1 MKPVIA
7 LATGDPFGIGPE
19 ICLKAAV
26 RPDVLGVCRPI
37 LVGDRAHLIAEARLI
52 QSAGASYA
60 ASHAAP
66 PAHPAIGAY
75 GAQAVNLPDPAV
87 WPEVSIS
94 GFAEMGSKQGADFL
108 LEKWHDGPAILDMGA
123 IDEAPRPRGPSA
135 AGGRAAIKY
144 IKQAVGLARVGS
156 AAAIVTAPISKRA
169 VHLAGHNWPGHT
181 ELLAD
186 LCGAE
191 MEYVAMLFVAPDLK
205 VALLS
210 THAPLKEAIANLD
223 RERIVRR
230 LALLHEEH
238 RRWFGSDPRIG
249 VCALNPHAGE
259 EGLFGR
265 EEEEILAPAC
275 EAARSAGIDARGPF
289 PADTLFTRATRGEF
303 DLVLALFHDQGTIA
317 VKTHAFGRAV
327 NMTLG
332 LPLLRTSV
340 DHGTAFDIA
349 GTGVADPTSLAE
361 AILLA
366 ARLAPRAGL

>member
-7 LATGDPFGIGPE
+7 LSTGDPFGIGPE
-19 ICLKAAV
+19 ICLRAAV
-26 RPDVLGVCRPI
+26 RSEVLDVCRPL
-37 LVGDRAHLIAEARLI
+37 LVGDRAHLIAEARMLTT
-52 QSAGASYA
+52 AA
-60 ASHAAP
+60 ASHAASHATP
-66 PAHPAIGAY
+66 PAHPAVGAI
-75 GAQAVNLPDPAV
+75 AAPALNLPDPTV

-108 LEKWHDGPAILDMGA
+108 IEKWHDGPAILDMGA
-123 IDEAPRPRGPSA
+123 IDEAPRPRGPCA
-135 AGGRAAIKY
+135 AGGRAAVKY
-144 IKQAVGLARVGS
+144 VKQAVGLARAGS
-156 AAAIVTAPISKRA
+156 AAAIVTAPISKIA
-169 VHLAGHNWPGHT
+169 MHLAGQTRPGHT

-210 THAPLKEAIANLD
+210 THTSLRHAIDGLD

-238 RRWFGSDPRIG
+238 RRWFGADPRIG
-249 VCALNPHAGE
+249 VAALNPHAGE
-259 EGLFGR
+259 DGLFGH
-265 EEEEILAPAC
+265 EEVEILAPAT
-275 EAARSAGIDARGPF
+275 EAARAAGIDARGPF
-289 PADTLFTRATRGEF
+289 PADTLFTRATHGEF
-303 DLVLALFHDQGTIA
+303 DIVLALFHDQGTIA
-317 VKTHAFGRAV
+317 MKTHAFGKAV

-332 LPLLRTSV
+332 LPFLRTSV

-349 GTGVADPTSLAE
+349 GTGSADPSSLIE

-366 ARLAPRAGL
+366 ARLAPRAKL